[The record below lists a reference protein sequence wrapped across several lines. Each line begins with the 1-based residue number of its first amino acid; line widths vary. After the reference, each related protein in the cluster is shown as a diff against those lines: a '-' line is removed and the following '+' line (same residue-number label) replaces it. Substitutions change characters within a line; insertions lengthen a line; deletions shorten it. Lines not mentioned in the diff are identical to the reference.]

1 MYEWSFFI
9 YFASYIFL
17 NVGVPLKIML
27 FGGQLKNCEMP
38 QEKHSLLHT

>member
-1 MYEWSFFI
+1 MEFFLFI
-9 YFASYIFL
+9 LRVIFFL

>member
-1 MYEWSFFI
+1 MEFFDLFCDL
-9 YFASYIFL
+9 YFFL